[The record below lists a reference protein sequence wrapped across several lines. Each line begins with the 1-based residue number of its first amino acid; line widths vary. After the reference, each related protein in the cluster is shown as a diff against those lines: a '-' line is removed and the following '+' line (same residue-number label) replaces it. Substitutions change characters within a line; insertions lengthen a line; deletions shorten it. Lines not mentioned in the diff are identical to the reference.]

1 MKTPCTETGSTM
13 ITSLF
18 HDHSL
23 GVFFCNNLKAHKTG
37 VFFFKAICKHSGSKD
52 NLSSNEPSKKKKQPA
67 NKLLDE
73 NSCSWN
79 NLQDIMLAG
88 QTKQIQTFPQ
98 VHYLFFFKGSKL
110 HYQHFLLLQHMQ
122 DIVQG
127 QKCVY
132 YKQNICHHWGQSGT
146 TVISLNSIQFDLLW
160 TIPNT
165 LSCPAGSDVKVL
177 TSLHS
182 SETDASICAC
192 EWDLWFP
199 LL

>member
-23 GVFFCNNLKAHKTG
+23 GGFFCNNLKAHKTG
-37 VFFFKAICKHSGSKD
+37 LFFFFSK
-52 NLSSNEPSKKKKQPA
+52 PSVNIQVLKTTYLQMSHQKKKQPT

-88 QTKQIQTFPQ
+88 QTKQKQTFPQ
-98 VHYLFFFKGSKL
+98 VHYLFFKGSKL

-177 TSLHS
+177 TSHHS
-182 SETDASICAC
+182 SET
-192 EWDLWFP
+192 EV
-199 LL
+199 